1 MKISKL
7 LFTALFFL
15 SSFNLISQEE
25 CGTDEIL
32 RRNPFLQ
39 QLYGERVDC
48 APEVN
53 LETAEIL
60 TVPVVVHIVHL
71 GEPVGEGTNI
81 SDEQVYSM
89 IDNLNHRFRGD
100 TEALVVLTDEYDEYE
115 LSLVIDSKIEFC
127 LAQRDPDNNPTNG
140 IHRYNGSNLF
150 WQDNTSNPPI
160 IESYAEDGVANT
172 NLVSGI
178 DDAYMKETVGCWD
191 SQKYFNIW
199 IVSEIGGNNGG
210 NGVQGYSYL
219 GPTGSNCRYGPVC
232 LYNVSGT
239 VGNLKTSHNL
249 NATVTHE
256 VGHAFSLYH
265 TFSNQ
270 GSDPCSE
277 TNGCTQGDLCPDT
290 PPTSTNNSGCTPVD
304 CPDAMIENY
313 MDYTPQTC
321 RIAFTQNQIERM
333 RDLLLTQLEGL
344 VIDNIKCQP
353 LNSNDLAITSV
364 SLPSEWCRDE
374 VSFTVKISNYGGN
387 DVTGASIK
395 VNGVTYP
402 LPPID
407 AGEFFNLSFTDFDL
421 GDGYF
426 DIEVI
431 YPEDEYP
438 TNNLYSTYVE
448 PSESNWVEVVIS
460 PDVWSNEINWE
471 ITDEFGE
478 IIMEGGNYP
487 FGSDDIDFYEGA
499 CLTEG
504 CYTFIIT
511 DTNGDGMC
519 SFDFDNDGVCDGS
532 YDAFVNIIS
541 NNNLIFDLSQPDEID
556 FGSELIFDFCIT
568 NCPEVYCQGDF
579 DGDGSVTVTDLLD
592 LLYNIGNDEICS
604 PYDFDNNGIVST
616 EDILQF
622 LPKLGLICGT
632 NDYFEV
638 GSIPLTVMDE
648 IRDLSNINHVILDK
662 QIISTKYY
670 SLRGV
675 EVTYTRNLSNGIYI
689 QETLFSDGTRDVSK
703 IFINE

>member
-1 MKISKL
+1 MEKL
-7 LFTALFFL
+7 KSFL
-15 SSFNLISQEE
+15 VSLILIIPFIGFSQEQ

-39 QLYGERVDC
+39 QLYAERAGC
-48 APEVN
+48 APEVD

-60 TVPVVVHIVHL
+60 TVPVVVHVVHL
-71 GEPVGEGTNI
+71 GEPIGEGTNI

-89 IDNLNHRFRGD
+89 IENLNHRFRGD
-100 TEALVVLTDEYDEYE
+100 VDALSALTDEYDEYE
-115 LSLVIDSKIEFC
+115 LSLVMDSKIEFC

-140 IHRYNGSNLF
+140 IHRYDGSSLTNNG
-150 WQDNTSNPPI
+150 
-160 IESYAEDGVANT
+160 ESYDLDGVSN
-172 NLVSGI
+172 GI
-178 DDAYMKETVGCWD
+178 GDGISESYMKETVGCWD
-191 SQKYFNIW
+191 VQKYFNLW
-199 IVSEIGGNNGG
+199 IVSEINGNNGG
-210 NGVQGYSYL
+210 NGIQGYSYL
-219 GPTGSNCRYGPVC
+219 GPTGNNCLYGPVC

-277 TNGCTQGDLCPDT
+277 TNGCTQGDQCPDT
-290 PPTSTNNSGCTPVD
+290 PPTSANNIGCTTVD

-344 VIDNIKCQP
+344 VVDNIKCQP

-364 SLPSEWCRDE
+364 SLPSEWCRDD

-387 DVTGASIK
+387 NVTGASIK

-407 AGEFFNLSFTDFDL
+407 AGEFFNLGFTDYNL

-426 DIEVI
+426 DIEVV
-431 YPEDEYP
+431 YSDDEY
-438 TNNLYSTYVE
+438 TDNNFYSTYVE
-448 PSESNWVEVVIS
+448 PSELSWVEVILS
-460 PDVWSNEINWE
+460 PDVWSNEIDWE
-471 ITDEFGE
+471 ITDEYGE
-478 IIMEGGNYP
+478 IVLNGGNYP
-487 FGSDDIDFYEGA
+487 LSTQDIDYYEA
-499 CLTEG
+499 SCLPYG
-504 CYTFIIT
+504 CYTFKIT
-511 DTNGDGMC
+511 DSAGDGMC
-519 SFDFDNDGVCDGS
+519 AWDFDNDGICDG
-532 YDAFVNIIS
+532 YMEAFINIIS
-541 NNNLIFDLSQPDEID
+541 DNNLVFDLSQPDEID
-556 FGSELIFDFCIT
+556 FGSELIFDFCIV

-579 DGDGSVTVTDLLD
+579 DGDGSITVTDLLD
-592 LLYNIGNDEICS
+592 LLYNIGDVEVCS
-604 PYDFDNNGIVST
+604 PYDFDNNGVVGT
-616 EDILQF
+616 EDVLQF

-632 NDYFEV
+632 GDYFKV
-638 GSIPLTVMDE
+638 GPIPLNVIDE

-662 QIISTKYY
+662 QVISTKYY
-670 SLRGV
+670 TLRG
-675 EVTYTRNLSNGIYI
+675 ERLSFTRFVGSGVYLK
-689 QETLFSDGTRDVSK
+689 ETLYTDGTKEITK
-703 IFINE
+703 IFISE

>member
-1 MKISKL
+1 MKLSKL
-7 LFTALFFL
+7 LFTMLFFF
-15 SSFNLISQEE
+15 SCFNLISQEQ

-39 QLYGERVDC
+39 QLYAERAGC

-71 GEPVGEGTNI
+71 GEPIGEGTNI

-89 IDNLNHRFRGD
+89 IENLNHRFRGD
-100 TEALVVLTDEYDEYE
+100 TEALAALTDEYDEYE
-115 LSLVIDSKIEFC
+115 LSLVMDSKIEFC
-127 LAQRDPDNNPTNG
+127 LSQRDPDNNPTNG
-140 IHRYNGSNLF
+140 IHRYDGSNLT
-150 WQDNTSNPPI
+150 NNG
-160 IESYAEDGVANT
+160 ESYVLDGVT
-172 NLVSGI
+172 NGNGDGI
-178 DDAYMKETVGCWD
+178 SESYMKETVGCWD
-191 SQKYFNIW
+191 IQKYFNLW
-199 IVSEIGGNNGG
+199 IVSEINGNNGG
-210 NGVQGYSYL
+210 NGIQGYSYL
-219 GPTGSNCRYGPVC
+219 GPTGNNCLYGPVC

-256 VGHAFSLYH
+256 IGHAFSLYH

-277 TNGCTQGDLCPDT
+277 TNGCTQGDQCPDT
-290 PPTSTNNSGCTPVD
+290 PPTSANNIGCTTVD

-407 AGEFFNLSFTDFDL
+407 AGEFFNLGFTDYNL

-431 YPEDEYP
+431 YLDDEY
-438 TNNLYSTYVE
+438 TDNNFYSTYVE

-460 PDVWSNEINWE
+460 PDVWSNEIDWE
-471 ITDEFGE
+471 IIDEFGE
-478 IIMEGGNYP
+478 LTMEGGGYP
-487 FGSDDIDFYEGA
+487 FGSNDIDFYEGA

-504 CYTFIIT
+504 CYTFKIT
-511 DTNGDGMC
+511 DSNGDGMC
-519 SFDFDNDGVCDGS
+519 SFDFDNDGICDGS
-532 YDAFVNIIS
+532 YDAFVNILS

-556 FGSELIFDFCIT
+556 FGSELTFDFCIT

-579 DGDGSVTVTDLLD
+579 DGDGSVTVNDLLD
-592 LLYNIGNDEICS
+592 LLYNIGNYEICS
-604 PYDFDNNGIVST
+604 PYDFDNNGIVSI

-622 LPKLGLICGT
+622 LPKLGLVCGT
-632 NDYFEV
+632 DDYFKV

-648 IRDLSNINHVILDK
+648 IRDLSNINHVILYK
-662 QIISTKYY
+662 KVISTKYY
-670 SLRGV
+670 TLRGV
-675 EVTYTRNLSNGIYI
+675 EVTYTRSLSNGIYI

>member
-1 MKISKL
+1 MKTFKL
-7 LFTALFFL
+7 LFFTVL
-15 SSFNLISQEE
+15 SLLNTNIFSQEQ

-39 QLYGERVDC
+39 QLYAERVDC

-71 GEPVGEGTNI
+71 GEPIGEGTNI

-89 IDNLNHRFRGD
+89 IENLNHRFRGD
-100 TEALVVLTDEYDEYE
+100 TEALAALTDEYDEYE
-115 LSLVIDSKIEFC
+115 LSLVMDSKIEFC
-127 LAQRDPDNNPTNG
+127 LSQRDPDNNPTNG
-140 IHRYNGSNLF
+140 IHRYDGSNLT
-150 WQDNTSNPPI
+150 NNG
-160 IESYAEDGVANT
+160 ESYVLDGVT
-172 NLVSGI
+172 NGNGDGI
-178 DDAYMKETVGCWD
+178 SESYMKETVGCWD
-191 SQKYFNIW
+191 IQKYFNLW
-199 IVSEIGGNNGG
+199 IVSEINGNNGG
-210 NGVQGYSYL
+210 NGIQGYSYL
-219 GPTGSNCRYGPVC
+219 GPTGNNCLYGPVC

-256 VGHAFSLYH
+256 IGHAFSLYH

-270 GSDPCSE
+270 GSNPCSE
-277 TNGCTQGDLCPDT
+277 TNGCTQGDQCPDT
-290 PPTSTNNSGCTPVD
+290 PPTSANNIGCTTVD

-407 AGEFFNLSFTDFDL
+407 AGEFFNLGFTDYNL
-421 GDGYF
+421 GEGYF

-431 YPEDEYP
+431 YLDDEY
-438 TNNLYSTYVE
+438 TDNNFYSTYVE
-448 PSESNWVEVVIS
+448 PSESNWVEVIIS
-460 PDVWSNEINWE
+460 PDVWSNEIDWE
-471 ITDEFGE
+471 IIDEFGE
-478 IIMEGGNYP
+478 LTMEGGDYP
-487 FGSDDIDFYEGA
+487 FGSNDIDFYEGA

-504 CYTFIIT
+504 CYTFVIT
-511 DTNGDGMC
+511 DANGDGMC
-519 SFDFDNDGVCDGS
+519 SFDFDNDGICDGS
-532 YDAFVNIIS
+532 YDSFVNIIS
-541 NNNLIFDLSQPDEID
+541 NNNLIFDLSDPSEID
-556 FGSELIFDFCIT
+556 FGSELTFDFCIN

-592 LLYNIGNDEICS
+592 LLYNIGNVGTCS
-604 PYDFDNNGIVST
+604 PYDFDNNGVVGT
-616 EDILQF
+616 EDVLQF

-632 NDYFEV
+632 DEYFKI
-638 GSIPLTVMDE
+638 GSIPLTVIYE

-662 QIISTKYY
+662 QIMSTKYY
-670 SLRGV
+670 TLRGV
-675 EVTYTRNLSNGIYI
+675 EVTYTRSLSNGIYL
-689 QETLFSDGTRDVSK
+689 QETLFSDGTREVKK
-703 IFINE
+703 IFMGE